1 MEQYNKNQEPKKE
14 KKDDNRIDTWGK
26 GRVWGGI
33 VIVCVGTILIARE
46 AGADIP
52 RWLVSGPMFLVA
64 LGVFLGARS
73 SFRNY
78 YWLIPVAIGCALIV
92 DREFWRLDIRPYI
105 WPAIIVLIGLVM
117 IFRPR
122 RRDKDQWGDWGQNW
136 NKEWNKDWQKANVEA
151 GNASAVG
158 EMDTI
163 DSVTVFG
170 SNKKNILSKNFR
182 GGEVVNFFG
191 GTELNLAQADINGPV
206 MLELTQVF
214 GGSKL
219 IVPANWR
226 IQSELVSVFG
236 GVDDKRMIQPNID
249 ESKVLV
255 LKGTNVFGGLE
266 IKSF

>member
-1 MEQYNKNQEPKKE
+1 MEPYNKNQEPKPE
-14 KKDDNRIDTWGK
+14 KKNENKRIDTWGK
-26 GRVWGGI
+26 GRMWGGL
-33 VIVCVGTILIARE
+33 VVVAVGAILIARE

-52 RWLVSGPMFLVA
+52 RWLTSGPMFLVA
-64 LGVFLGARS
+64 LGVFLGARNN
-73 SFRNY
+73 FRNF
-78 YWLIPVAIGCALIV
+78 YWIIPVAIGLALIV
-92 DREFWRLDIRPYI
+92 DKEFWRLDIRPFI

-122 RRDKDQWGDWGQNW
+122 KKDSDTWGDWSKDWG
-136 NKEWNKDWQKANVEA
+136 KDWQKANVEA
-151 GNASAVG
+151 STAAAAG
-158 EMDTI
+158 EHDTI
-163 DSVTVFG
+163 ESVTVFG

-191 GTELNLAQADINGPV
+191 GTELNLAQADIQGPI

-219 IVPANWR
+219 IVPSNWR

-236 GVDDKRMIQPNID
+236 GVDDKRMLQPNID
-249 ESKVLV
+249 PTKVLI

>member
-1 MEQYNKNQEPKKE
+1 MEQYNKNQEPKQE
-14 KKDDNRIDTWGK
+14 KKDNPIPDQWSK
-26 GRVWGGI
+26 GRVWGGA
-33 VIVCVGTILIARE
+33 VIVAVGTILIARE

-52 RWLVSGPMFLVA
+52 RWLTSGPMFLIA
-64 LGVFLGARS
+64 LGAFLGARS
-73 SFRNY
+73 SFRNF
-78 YWLIPVAIGCALIV
+78 YWCIPVIIGVALIV
-92 DREFWRLDIRPYI
+92 DREFWRLDIRPFI

-122 RRDKDQWGDWGQNW
+122 RKDTNQWGDWQ
-136 NKEWNKDWQKANVEA
+136 KDWNKDWQKANVEA

-163 DSVTVFG
+163 ESVTVFG

-191 GTELNLAQADINGPV
+191 GTELNLSQADINGPV

-236 GVDDKRMIQPNID
+236 GVDDKRMLQPNID
-249 ESKVLV
+249 PTKVLV